1 MEIHI
6 GEQIRIKSSEK
17 RIKPVE
23 LARLIST
30 TKQNVYSIFRR
41 KSIDTDQLVQISKAL
56 EFNFFE
62 YYNDLV
68 QGALVHEEE
77 SLYQTTSQRL
87 RNMELLLGEL
97 RGRMD
102 KFEEVYPIQKS

>member
-6 GEQIRIKSSEK
+6 GEQIRIKSTEK

-41 KSIDTDQLVQISKAL
+41 KSIDTDQLVLISKAL

-62 YYNDLV
+62 YYKDLV
-68 QGALVHEEE
+68 QGALVQEEE
-77 SLYQTTSQRL
+77 AVFHSNSQRL

-97 RGRMD
+97 KSRLD
-102 KFEEVYPIQKS
+102 KIEEIYPVQKS